1 MGRARTGED
10 GYQRHHGTQYMEG
23 QWAPNPTAVGRQIS
37 TPPIGSAHF
46 GITSVIILLSN
57 QFPKTLLD

>member
-1 MGRARTGED
+1 MGLARTGED

-37 TPPIGSAHF
+37 TH
-46 GITSVIILLSN
+46 
-57 QFPKTLLD
+57 LLDQLISALLP